1 MLGLWAR
8 YWTLLGINTF
18 YFFYNGD
25 PADIPAL
32 NASLGALRAH
42 VVWVQWPLLHW
53 IITDS
58 RDITHGQP
66 MAIVDCLQR
75 WRERHAYMFFYDL
88 DEFLVL
94 PRHDSIGAFMDAY
107 ERVDHGAGPIV
118 ALRTQS
124 AWAMFNLTASG
135 RNIAGVEVPDFEGV
149 PVLRGPPAGREK
161 YWFNTSAVHV
171 EWENWGTS
179 EFRAWT
185 THPVHN
191 LNLHGVYLEQA
202 GEGLAHV
209 RILHDAAGQFP
220 AYHLH
225 LLNTRSPERTQDGRD
240 AFMPKVPAR
249 DEEVGPFVRRML
261 TRRLREREGRRK
273 A

>member
-1 MLGLWAR
+1 M
-8 YWTLLGINTF
+8 
-18 YFFYNGD
+18 
-25 PADIPAL
+25 
-32 NASLGALRAH
+32 
-42 VVWVQWPLLHW
+42 
-53 IITDS
+53 
-58 RDITHGQP
+58 
-66 MAIVDCLQR
+66 
-75 WRERHAYMFFYDL
+75 
-88 DEFLVL
+88 
-94 PRHDSIGAFMDAY
+94 
-107 ERVDHGAGPIV
+107 
-118 ALRTQS
+118 
-124 AWAMFNLTASG
+124 
-135 RNIAGVEVPDFEGV
+135 
-149 PVLRGPPAGREK
+149 
-161 YWFNTSAVHV
+161 HV
-171 EWENWGTS
+171 EWVNWGTS